1 MDKTLTISV
10 AAYNVEPFL
19 KKCLDSLVVDEVLE
33 DLDVIIEN
41 DGSKDKTAQIA
52 NEYVEMYPDS
62 FRLINKENGGY
73 GSTINQSIKLARGK
87 YFKLLDGD
95 DWFEKDGLISLIRR
109 LKKLDSDCVI
119 TRFNKVKDETFTYEE
134 VVPAYHPLEGNI
146 VKVAA
151 IKKPVIFGHWQLT
164 VKTEHLKHENIS
176 LPEHMFY
183 TDQLF
188 VVHSLSGI
196 ETISFLDFPVY
207 SYRVGRDGQT
217 VSRQSRIKNADQAV
231 TVFKYILDVYS
242 EKVEQGK
249 SNPVLQA
256 RVARYYHY
264 VIKTLLLLPRS
275 MNAFK
280 QLISLEKYTKE
291 KSPAIYKDVFTMG
304 RPVSVLRM
312 TGYLVYFYVG
322 GKIKNW
328 E

>member
-1 MDKTLTISV
+1 MSMKEKEIGTI
-10 AAYNVEPFL
+10 YENVEETNITCRQILFVLRRDFL
-19 KKCLDSLVVDEVLE
+19 KVIAIVLLGFGLVTGSALVRPKTYASEGILYFSSVDQHGNALTE
-33 DLDVIIEN
+33 DQ
-41 DGSKDKTAQIA
+41 KT
-52 NEYVEMYPDS
+52 
-62 FRLINKENGGY
+62 
-73 GSTINQSIKLARGK
+73 T
-87 YFKLLDGD
+87 
-95 DWFEKDGLISLIRR
+95 
-109 LKKLDSDCVI
+109 
-119 TRFNKVKDETFTYEE
+119 
-134 VVPAYHPLEGNI
+134 NI
-146 VKVAA
+146 
-151 IKKPVIFGHWQLT
+151 PVIFGHWQLT